1 MNPHNLERDEAPPC
15 GRATNFVRVT
25 RATRR
30 RKRLSSSTRKN
41 ALVLLILLTLI
52 LREIGQ
58 DPFNH
63 LFRPRSVIV
72 TRGCGGHDRTAVLY
86 PAVEEQLNGSTV

>member
-1 MNPHNLERDEAPPC
+1 
-15 GRATNFVRVT
+15 VREGHEFRQSNKSNTPSQAFIVIY
-25 RATRR
+25 
-30 RKRLSSSTRKN
+30 SQNS
-41 ALVLLILLTLI
+41 LVLLILPTLI
-52 LREIGQ
+52 LRETGQ
-58 DPFNH
+58 DPCTH